1 MKRTLHAIFIAMLL
15 AVPTMAD
22 SPAVGYWLVERSNL
36 TNAVN
41 QAGELAKVE
50 EAVLDK
56 MADCHGRFN
65 GTCDL
70 WLYARTVQFRLKASD
85 DGKMI
90 EYSIDLS
97 WPQVKVQP
105 RTSHGRVEVSQSFVA
120 KEGWEKESVV
130 LVLKR
135 LNLKQ

>member
-1 MKRTLHAIFIAMLL
+1 MKRMTLTILIAMLL
-15 AVPTMAD
+15 CGPAMAD

-41 QAGELAKVE
+41 QAGGLAKVS
-50 EAVLDK
+50 EAVLDE

-70 WLYARTVQFRLKASD
+70 WLHARTVQFNLKATD
-85 DGKMI
+85 DGKI
-90 EYSIDLS
+90 VDYSIGLS

-105 RTSHGRVEVSQSFVA
+105 RASAGKIEVGQAFVA
-120 KEGWEKESVV
+120 KDGWEKESVV

>member
-1 MKRTLHAIFIAMLL
+1 MNRKALTILVCMLL
-15 AVPTMAD
+15 CGSAMAD
-22 SPAVGYWLVERSNL
+22 SPAVGFWLVERSSL

-41 QAGELAKVE
+41 RPGGLAKLE
-50 EAVLDK
+50 ESVLDDIS
-56 MADCHGRFN
+56 DCHGHFK

-70 WLYARTVQFRLKASD
+70 WLHAGTIQFRLKATD

-90 EYSIDLS
+90 AYYIDLA

-105 RTSHGRVEVSQSFVA
+105 RTSQGRLGVSQVFVA
-120 KEGWEKESVV
+120 KDGWEKESVV

>member
-1 MKRTLHAIFIAMLL
+1 MNRTALTTLICMLL
-15 AVPTMAD
+15 CGSAMAD
-22 SPAVGYWLVERSNL
+22 SPAVGFWLVERSSL
-36 TNAVN
+36 TNAMN
-41 QAGELAKVE
+41 RTGGLAKLE
-50 EAVLDK
+50 EAVLDDIS
-56 MADCHGRFN
+56 DCHGQFK

-70 WLYARTVQFRLKASD
+70 WLHAGTIQLRLKATD
-85 DGKMI
+85 DGKI
-90 EYSIDLS
+90 VDYSIDLS

-105 RTSHGRVEVSQSFVA
+105 RESAGRVEVGPVFVA